1 MGNKELF
8 KTVLFGGFQKEEV
21 WNYMQEVEAELLP
34 VIYIAGPN
42 YHPAWN
48 NRLGGEHPD
57 AIISSIWGSR
67 EVELTFI
74 KK

>member
-1 MGNKELF
+1 
-8 KTVLFGGFQKEEV
+8 
-21 WNYMQEVEAELLP
+21 MQEIEAQLLP

-57 AIISSIWGSR
+57 AIISSIWGQR
-67 EVELTFI
+67 ELELTFI
-74 KK
+74 KR